1 MSNLLHNDISLPVL
15 LITGSITFLG
25 FYLGKSMKWL
35 RLPSIVGC
43 MIVGMIAGP
52 SFLNI
57 LTDDLQ
63 EHLSFITELAL
74 GFVAFSI
81 GLELSIKSLKK
92 QGVGIISVIFAE
104 SFGAFFAVAF
114 AVYFLTK
121 SIPMALILGSL
132 APASDPAGTIA
143 VIKEYKTK
151 GNLTK
156 ALYAV
161 VGFDDGLAIIIFGFA
176 ASLAKMIL
184 TSQTSGTH
192 ESFLITLL
200 EPIKEIVFSF
210 GVGLV
215 LSIIISF
222 LIRKLKNTADVL
234 ILIFAFVMIANGIST
249 LLHLSL
255 ILTNMVIGLTIINT
269 QRREIVSKLEEQL
282 SNIMPLFFVLFFA
295 IAGAHLHIKALPAM
309 GILGAVYIIFRAVG
323 LIGGAYLGGFIGSLE
338 EKVRK
343 NIGLGILSQAGVAI
357 GLALIIKQD
366 FAGLGRMV
374 ENGTGQQVHMGDLIG
389 MKAITIVAATSIF
402 FLVVGP
408 ICAKISL
415 TRGGEIKPN
424 ESVE

>member
-1 MSNLLHNDISLPVL
+1 MSNPIGHNVALPVL

-25 FYLGKSMKWL
+25 FYLGKSMRWL

-43 MIVGMIAGP
+43 MIIGMLAGP
-52 SFLNI
+52 SFLNV

-63 EHLSFITELAL
+63 NSLSFITELAL

-81 GLELSIKSLKK
+81 GLELSVKSLKR
-92 QGVGIISVIFAE
+92 QGIGIISVIFAE
-104 SFGAFFAVAF
+104 SFAAFFVVAIG
-114 AVYFLTK
+114 VYLLTR
-121 SIPMALILGSL
+121 SVPMALILGAL

-151 GNLTK
+151 GNLTR

-184 TSQTSGTH
+184 TSQTSGAH
-192 ESFLITLL
+192 ENFFITLL
-200 EPIKEIVFSF
+200 EPIKEIVFSLGIGF
-210 GVGLV
+210 I

-222 LIRKLKNTADVL
+222 LLRKLKNSADVL
-234 ILIFAFVMIANGIST
+234 ILIFAFVMIANGISAMM
-249 LLHLSL
+249 HLSL
-255 ILTNMVIGLTIINT
+255 ILTNMIIGLTIINT
-269 QRREIVSKLEEQL
+269 QRHEIVSKLEQQL
-282 SNIMPLFFVLFFA
+282 SNIMPLFFILFFA

-309 GILGAVYIIFRAVG
+309 GILGAVYIICRAVG
-323 LIGGAYLGGFIGSLE
+323 LIGGAQLGGLIGSLDD
-338 EKVRK
+338 KVRK

-366 FAGLGRMV
+366 FTGLGPLV
-374 ENGTGQQVHMGDLIG
+374 ANSLGEQVHAGDLIG
-389 MKAITIVAATSIF
+389 TKAITIVAATSVF

-408 ICAKISL
+408 ICAKIAL
-415 TRGGEIKPN
+415 TRGGEITK
-424 ESVE
+424 

>member
-1 MSNLLHNDISLPVL
+1 MSNPIGHNVALPVL

-25 FYLGKSMKWL
+25 FYLGKSMRWL

-43 MIVGMIAGP
+43 MIIGMLAGP
-52 SFLNI
+52 SFLNV

-63 EHLSFITELAL
+63 NSLSFITELAL

-81 GLELSIKSLKK
+81 GLELSVKSLKR
-92 QGVGIISVIFAE
+92 QGIGIISVIFAE
-104 SFGAFFAVAF
+104 SFAAFFVVAIG
-114 AVYFLTK
+114 VYLLTR
-121 SIPMALILGSL
+121 SVPLALILGAL

-151 GNLTK
+151 GNLTR

-184 TSQTSGTH
+184 TSQTSGAH
-192 ESFLITLL
+192 ENFFITLL
-200 EPIKEIVFSF
+200 EPIKEIVFSLGIGF
-210 GVGLV
+210 I

-222 LIRKLKNTADVL
+222 LLRKLKNSADVL
-234 ILIFAFVMIANGIST
+234 ILIFAFVMIANGISAMM
-249 LLHLSL
+249 HLSL
-255 ILTNMVIGLTIINT
+255 ILTNMIIGLTIINT
-269 QRREIVSKLEEQL
+269 QRHEIVSKLEQQL
-282 SNIMPLFFVLFFA
+282 SNIMPLFFILFFA

-309 GILGAVYIIFRAVG
+309 GILGAVYIICRAVG
-323 LIGGAYLGGFIGSLE
+323 LIGGAQLGGLIGSLDDN
-338 EKVRK
+338 VRK

-366 FAGLGRMV
+366 FTGLGPLV
-374 ENGTGQQVHMGDLIG
+374 ANSLGEQVHAGDLIG
-389 MKAITIVAATSIF
+389 TKAITIVAATSVF

-408 ICAKISL
+408 ICAKIAL
-415 TRGGEIKPN
+415 TRGGEITK
-424 ESVE
+424 

>member
-1 MSNLLHNDISLPVL
+1 MSNPIGHNVALPVL

-25 FYLGKSMKWL
+25 FYLGKSMRWL

-43 MIVGMIAGP
+43 MIIGMLAGP
-52 SFLNI
+52 SFLNV

-63 EHLSFITELAL
+63 NSLSFITELAL

-81 GLELSIKSLKK
+81 GLELSVKSLKR
-92 QGVGIISVIFAE
+92 QGIGIISVIFAE
-104 SFGAFFAVAF
+104 SFAAFFVVAIG
-114 AVYFLTK
+114 VYLLTR
-121 SIPMALILGSL
+121 SVPMALILGAL

-151 GNLTK
+151 GNLTR

-184 TSQTSGTH
+184 TSQTSGAH
-192 ESFLITLL
+192 ENFFITLL
-200 EPIKEIVFSF
+200 EPIKEIVFSLGIGF
-210 GVGLV
+210 I

-222 LIRKLKNTADVL
+222 LLRKLKNSADVL
-234 ILIFAFVMIANGIST
+234 ILIFAFVMIANGISAMM
-249 LLHLSL
+249 HLSL
-255 ILTNMVIGLTIINT
+255 ILTNMIIGLTIINT
-269 QRREIVSKLEEQL
+269 QRHEIVSKLEQQL
-282 SNIMPLFFVLFFA
+282 SNIMPLFFILFFA

-309 GILGAVYIIFRAVG
+309 GILGAVYIICRAVG
-323 LIGGAYLGGFIGSLE
+323 LIGGAQLGGLIGSLDDN
-338 EKVRK
+338 VRK

-366 FAGLGRMV
+366 FTGLGPLV
-374 ENGTGQQVHMGDLIG
+374 ANSLGEQVHAGDLIG
-389 MKAITIVAATSIF
+389 TKAITIVAATSVF

-408 ICAKISL
+408 ICAKIAL
-415 TRGGEIKPN
+415 TRGGEITK
-424 ESVE
+424 